1 MFEYFVSADPPGKKL
16 LVRFNEYA
24 KKHMMSLELDVV
36 SVYCNTC
43 ILQQERL
50 RLGSLMLDSCRLIFE
65 RSHFERS
72 ENEFFRSRFSDLL
85 ELNSCAKLQ
94 N

>member
-1 MFEYFVSADPPGKKL
+1 MKK
-16 LVRFNEYA
+16 RRKRRQRKSNERA
-24 KKHMMSLELDVV
+24 SE
-36 SVYCNTC
+36 SEEVYV
-43 ILQQERL
+43 
-50 RLGSLMLDSCRLIFE
+50 GSLMLDSCRLIFE

-72 ENEFFRSRFSDLL
+72 ENEFFRSRFSDLS

>member
-1 MFEYFVSADPPGKKL
+1 MVDTKVQAHPTDDKNPLFEGDL
-16 LVRFNEYA
+16 N
-24 KKHMMSLELDVV
+24 
-36 SVYCNTC
+36 
-43 ILQQERL
+43 L
-50 RLGSLMLDSCRLIFE
+50 RDGNLMLDSCRLIFE
-65 RSHFERS
+65 RSHSERS